1 MPIVV
6 NVDIEH
12 EIILVEANDLV
23 GVADLSEALES
34 ALPLILQQGIDKIL
48 VDATSLK
55 LLPSTLHL
63 SWFAS
68 ELSKHT
74 KGMKQA
80 VIISQYSPV
89 GVSELSKF
97 ALKLDVNMQIFGSRE
112 DAVSWLN
119 Q

>member
-1 MPIVV
+1 
-6 NVDIEH
+6 
-12 EIILVEANDLV
+12 
-23 GVADLSEALES
+23 
-34 ALPLILQQGIDKIL
+34 
-48 VDATSLK
+48 
-55 LLPSTLHL
+55 
-63 SWFAS
+63 
-68 ELSKHT
+68 
-74 KGMKQA
+74 MKQA